1 MGQEGN
7 KTVCFTKRMDT
18 KKDLQ
23 MLCKSRLACAYGRI
37 YFMAD
42 CLGAAAKGDFAI
54 AGVLVT
60 TVTAIV
66 ALLPAP
72 LCTQR

>member
-1 MGQEGN
+1 MFAG
-7 KTVCFTKRMDT
+7 MDT

-54 AGVLVT
+54 AG
-60 TVTAIV
+60 AFEN
-66 ALLPAP
+66 
-72 LCTQR
+72 LCTRSF